1 MNQAS
6 LLNTQPPIYSHKLAT
21 GVAEFSRQV
30 ERLVDAETFILG
42 QADPP
47 NLPGVYAFMIND
59 KHMYVG
65 EAKGSGGLYDR
76 IMRKHVSGDDRHAL
90 QRYFKVDFP
99 DRVIRRNHIMGNVQV
114 KWVIVENLLS
124 VAVIERLAIWL
135 LEPPLNRK

>member
-1 MNQAS
+1 MFS
-6 LLNTQPPIYSHKLAT
+6 RKLAA
-21 GVAEFSRQV
+21 GVAEFSRSV
-30 ERLVDAETFILG
+30 ESLVAAEAFVLG

-47 NLPGVYAFMIND
+47 KLPGVYAFMIND

-76 IMRKHVSGDDRHAL
+76 IMRKHVSGDEGHAL

-99 DRVIRRNHIMGNVQV
+99 DRVIRRDHIMGNVQV
-114 KWVIVENLLS
+114 KWVIVEDLLS
-124 VAVIERLAIWL
+124 VAVVERLAIWL

>member
-1 MNQAS
+1 MFS
-6 LLNTQPPIYSHKLAT
+6 RKLAA
-21 GVAEFSRQV
+21 GVAEFSRSV
-30 ERLVDAETFILG
+30 ESLVAAEAFVLG

-76 IMRKHVSGDDRHAL
+76 IMRKHVSGDEGHAL
-90 QRYFKVDFP
+90 QHYFKVDFP
-99 DRVIRRNHIMGNVQV
+99 DRVIRRDHIMGNVQV
-114 KWVIVENLLS
+114 KWVIVEDLLS
-124 VAVIERLAIWL
+124 VAVVERLAIWL

>member
-1 MNQAS
+1 MFS
-6 LLNTQPPIYSHKLAT
+6 RKLAA
-21 GVAEFSRQV
+21 GVAELSRSV
-30 ERLVDAETFILG
+30 ESLVAAEVFVIG

-47 NLPGVYAFMIND
+47 KLPGVYAFMIND

-76 IMRKHVSGDDRHAL
+76 IMRKHVSGDEGHAL

-99 DRVIRRNHIMGNVQV
+99 DRVIRRDHIMGNVPV
-114 KWVIVENLLS
+114 KWVIVEDLLS
-124 VAVIERLAIWL
+124 VAVVERLAIWL